1 MLQFS
6 WARDFTRHDGT
17 LPMREDVVD
26 QAVQLQPEGLGQDNQ
41 DFVPHEDGD
50 DEGEEEAVEEGGYED
65 DMDN

>member
-1 MLQFS
+1 
-6 WARDFTRHDGT
+6 
-17 LPMREDVVD
+17 MREDVVD